1 MTLRIAMLVAALAGA
16 CATTQHVAGTWNCGG
31 AMDRAVAESGSEL
44 YEAPDGNAR
53 SMGQLK
59 DAQAVCVDKE
69 VQGFGFRRV
78 TLADG
83 RSGFVRESSLMN
95 P

>member
-1 MTLRIAMLVAALAGA
+1 MTFRIAMLAAAMGGA
-16 CATTQHVAGTWNCGG
+16 CATTRPVASSWNCG
-31 AMDRAVAESGSEL
+31 AMDRAVAESGAEL
-44 YEAPDGNAR
+44 YAAPDGNSNALE
-53 SMGQLK
+53 QFK
-59 DAQAVCVDKE
+59 DAQAVCADKE